1 MAAVVRQPAVIAN
14 KFAAVPC
21 FGLSLR
27 VPGVRAHRLTERITR
42 RTKLRRCDRR
52 RSGYCSKRKP
62 DKFGQGLDSYL
73 HIPHSGEKNMMTK
86 STVVAAIVF
95 SLAIGAGTA
104 FAQNPPP
111 AADHAAA
118 GAMDKKAISKACSDQ
133 ANAKNLHGKERKKF
147 RAECK
152 HKGGK
157 ME

>member
-1 MAAVVRQPAVIAN
+1 
-14 KFAAVPC
+14 
-21 FGLSLR
+21 
-27 VPGVRAHRLTERITR
+27 
-42 RTKLRRCDRR
+42 
-52 RSGYCSKRKP
+52 
-62 DKFGQGLDSYL
+62 
-73 HIPHSGEKNMMTK
+73 MMTK

-95 SLAIGAGTA
+95 TLAFGAGAA

-111 AADHAAA
+111 AAADQPAA
-118 GAMDKKAISKACSDQ
+118 GATTDKKAISKACSDQ